1 MKRSGGDMQRERIEK
16 QFRKI
21 NDTYNK
27 FSYAV
32 VAYDH
37 KSTNKDMLKEQIREL
52 KRDLNM
58 FEAILN

>member
-1 MKRSGGDMQRERIEK
+1 MQRERIEK